1 MFLIDPSAPL
11 YPKLIG
17 KPVDTQGDFPISVT
31 YSPQL
36 NTGNSVECSF
46 SRSPTDVAFF
56 SLRRQRWS

>member
-17 KPVDTQGDFPISVT
+17 KPVDTQGDFPQSVT

-36 NTGNSVECSF
+36 NTGNSVE
-46 SRSPTDVAFF
+46 
-56 SLRRQRWS
+56 